1 VGADRE
7 ALVMERPEDAGALAS
22 GGDKSGAR
30 DRNLRMTRQRR
41 VILETLRENNT
52 HPSADEVYEMV
63 RRKLPRIGLGT
74 VYRNL
79 ELLSELGEI
88 QKLELSGSL
97 MRFDGVPEKHYH
109 IRCINCDRLDDAPL
123 RSLDN
128 IEEKLLG
135 ATEYK
140 VMGHRLEFMGLCPDC
155 LEKAASRW

>member
-1 VGADRE
+1 
-7 ALVMERPEDAGALAS
+7 
-22 GGDKSGAR
+22 
-30 DRNLRMTRQRR
+30 MTRQRR
-41 VILETLRENNT
+41 VILETLRENNI

-63 RRKLPRIGLGT
+63 RQKLPRVSLGT

-79 ELLSELGEI
+79 EILSELGEI

-123 RSLDN
+123 GSLDN